1 MPPTEGILSKR
12 AYNGRRYP
20 GAGTRPQTLMVA
32 RKWRLVN
39 GIWLLPVFLLL
50 LNLPTARA
58 DFEII
63 EGSFV
68 TERGRLRTD
77 AKLNLTL
84 DKALEEAVLSGIP
97 LILSLEIRLNRLHAY
112 LWKERVAYWQY
123 LYTLEYHGLSGRFT
137 LEHKA
142 SGQLETFATL
152 IETLDS
158 ISKVRTVEQLPSTIR
173 DDDQLQARLRVRLA
187 TDNLPA
193 PLRLLAVFFPSW
205 RPDSNWHQWK
215 VAR

>member
-1 MPPTEGILSKR
+1 MPPTEGMLSKR

-20 GAGTRPQTLMVA
+20 GAGTRPQTLIVA

-77 AKLNLTL
+77 AKLNLML
-84 DKALEEAVLSGIP
+84 DKAPEEAVLSGIP
-97 LILSLEIRLNRLHAY
+97 LIVSPEIRLYRLHVHF
-112 LWKERVAYWQY
+112 WKERVANWRYRY
-123 LYTLEYHGLSGRFT
+123 ILRYHGLSGRFI
-137 LEHKA
+137 LEHEA

-152 IETLDS
+152 IEALGS
-158 ISKVRTVEQLPSTIR
+158 ISNIRISEQLPDAIR
-173 DDDQLQARLRVRLA
+173 DNDQLQARIRVRLA
-187 TDNLPA
+187 KDNLPA
-193 PLRLLAVFFPSW
+193 PLRLLAIFFSSW
-205 RPDSNWHQWK
+205 RPDSNWLQWK
-215 VAR
+215 VAH

>member
-1 MPPTEGILSKR
+1 MLAFI
-12 AYNGRRYP
+12 
-20 GAGTRPQTLMVA
+20 Q
-32 RKWRLVN
+32 RLAN
-39 GIWLLPVFLLL
+39 GIWLVPVFLLL
-50 LNLPTARA
+50 LSLPTARA
-58 DFEII
+58 DFEVI

-68 TERGRLRTD
+68 TERGRLRAD

-97 LILSLEIRLNRLHAY
+97 LILSFEIRLYRLHTY
-112 LWKERVAYWQY
+112 LWKERVANWQY

-158 ISKVRTVEQLPSTIR
+158 ISNIRTLEQLPDTIR

-187 TDNLPA
+187 KDNLPA

-205 RPDSNWHQWK
+205 RPDSNWHQWN
-215 VAR
+215 VAP